1 MYREMKPTI
10 FAQRSNCWL
19 LIIALSIWTVHSFS
33 IQCSYIQ
40 HSLSGH
46 HRMMPSNF
54 RASQN
59 QKSLIMA
66 LPIGKNYVPKWKKK
80 ATLAEELGK
89 PLAASEVGLKGTIPV
104 TFKMGNETRTTVAS
118 PGDPIRFVANQAG
131 QFILYGCG
139 KGECGTCE
147 AMCNGKWIRP
157 CVATVPKDAQD
168 MIIMV
173 KSVKSK
179 RVSSGKFFTARSFVM
194 GFWNNLLGM
203 AGFVRDRRSAKKNWQ
218 ERKEYEDLI
227 KQRTLEKKLA
237 RQGGSGSSNN
247 MDKAK

>member
-1 MYREMKPTI
+1 MVESTI
-10 FAQRSNCWL
+10 RNHL
-19 LIIALSIWTVHSFS
+19 LSIIEALVILQCLTRVHSFTAWS
-33 IQCSYIQ
+33 SSSYRVGFWIPSSSPRSQ
-40 HSLSGH
+40 SL
-46 HRMMPSNF
+46 F
-54 RASQN
+54 
-59 QKSLIMA
+59 MA

-89 PLAASEVGLKGTIPV
+89 PVTASEVGLKGTVPV
-104 TFKMGNETRTTVAS
+104 TFKMGNETRSTMAS

-157 CVATVPKDAQD
+157 CVATVPNDVAGD
-168 MIIMV
+168 LVIVV

-203 AGFVRDRRSAKKNWQ
+203 IGFVRDRRAARKNWN
-218 ERKEYEDLI
+218 ERREYEDLI
-227 KQRTLEKKLA
+227 AKRTLEKKMA
-237 RQGGSGSSNN
+237 RQRIDPSQVDGTKG
-247 MDKAK
+247 